1 MKEINK
7 MQILIE
13 NELRQIIEP
22 TVERA
27 VAKALEKVLGN
38 KPRYG
43 RFMTVDQLAKES
55 GYSRHTIYQM
65 NSNHAI
71 PGAIKIGAK
80 LMFETAIVL
89 EWIKDGC
96 PKLKRS

>member
-1 MKEINK
+1 MELI
-7 MQILIE
+7 IE

-55 GYSRHTIYQM
+55 GYSRHSIYQM
-65 NSNHAI
+65 SSNKQI
-71 PGAIKIGAK
+71 PGATKIGNK
-80 LMFETAIVL
+80 LMFETQTVL
-89 EWIKDGC
+89 DWIKDGC

>member
-1 MKEINK
+1 MELI
-7 MQILIE
+7 IE

-55 GYSRHTIYQM
+55 GYSKHSVYQM
-65 NSNHAI
+65 SSNKQI
-71 PGAIKIGAK
+71 PGATKIGSK
-80 LMFETAIVL
+80 LMFETQSVL
-89 EWIKDGC
+89 AWIKDGC

>member
-1 MKEINK
+1 VKEINK

-43 RFMTVDQLAKES
+43 RFLSVDQLAKES
-55 GYSRHTIYQM
+55 GYSKHSIYQM
-65 NSNHAI
+65 SSNKQI
-71 PGAIKIGAK
+71 PGAMKIGSK
-80 LMFETAIVL
+80 LLFETEVAL
-89 EWIKDGC
+89 DWIASGC